1 MEFIPLLPIQR
12 DLLNIP
18 RGMARFH
25 TYLDTVLTSTK
36 DEVELVPMLAMNPM
50 SHDHVAA
57 ALDRLLVMDAESA
70 AANAVLEF
78 QTRCPM
84 IASAHKVG
92 LVILDDVAGGGT
104 NRPLMIAEAIMNP
117 LPKHD
122 RGWVPIGLWAS
133 EAYSD
138 NKVYQTTLNGLY
150 AHFYKVMRGAPLDL
164 QEAMRQVGMAATFA
178 GIHPSLDE
186 EDLLYSQTILKAYAT
201 QSDFPT
207 VVACL
212 LGDEAAASVGFPP
225 VGLSPNA
232 GMEVAIMEAWATSAA
247 PAQLLQNAIYPS

>member
-1 MEFIPLLPIQR
+1 MEFVPLLHIQR

-18 RGMARFH
+18 RGMTRFH
-25 TYLDTVLTSTK
+25 TYLDTVLTSAK

-50 SHDHVAA
+50 SHDHVAE
-57 ALDRLLVMDAESA
+57 ALDHLLGIEVEDA
-70 AANAVLEF
+70 AANAVREF
-78 QTRCPM
+78 QTRCPL
-84 IASAHKVG
+84 IVSTHKVG

-133 EAYSD
+133 ESYSRD
-138 NKVYQTTLNGLY
+138 KVYQTTLHGLY
-150 AHFYKVMRGAPLDL
+150 AHFYKVVHGAPVDL
-164 QEAMRQVGMAATFA
+164 QEAMRHIGMAAKFA
-178 GIHPSLDE
+178 GIHPTLDDE
-186 EDLLYSQTILKAYAT
+186 ELTYSQTILKVYAT

-207 VVACL
+207 VTACL

-225 VGLSPNA
+225 VGLSQNA
-232 GMEVAIMEAWATSAA
+232 GMEVAIMEAWASAE
-247 PAQLLQNAIYPS
+247 PAQSLQNQLMND